1 MINGIQNV
9 LANPT
14 FYNITQGT
22 ATQMGIKTGLNSVAR
37 PGFILMDG
45 NIDLH
50 TKKFSATKEFLY
62 QIISLAMYLGIII
75 PVFQKG
81 AYKAAQKYFKDS
93 AVLKAF
99 NSPEEFKAFQK
110 LTEEE
115 KVKKL
120 AELSKK
126 VLHSPQEFKVF
137 KKLSTEKLTEEMA
150 KLKEKSGSGDVFTRR
165 NIDKDNEDL
174 AKGVIETSSLLGTI
188 IGLAII
194 APLTA
199 TKIIH
204 PIMKAIG
211 MDKGAEAA
219 IDKHQEKIADDN
231 DADDDDDKIKKRED
245 D

>member
-45 NIDLH
+45 NIDPH

-62 QIISLAMYLGIII
+62 QAISLAMYLGIII
-75 PVFQKG
+75 PVFKKG

-110 LTEEE
+110 LTEED

-120 AELSKK
+120 AELSQK
-126 VLHSPQEFKVF
+126 VLNSPKEFKVF
-137 KKLSTEKLTEEMA
+137 KKLTPEKLTEEMT
-150 KLKEKSGSGDVFTRR
+150 KLKEKSGSGDVFTRK
-165 NIDKDNEDL
+165 NIDKDSEDL
-174 AKGVIETSSLLGTI
+174 ANGVIETSSLLGTI

-199 TKIIH
+199 TKIVH

-211 MDKGAEAA
+211 MDKGAEEA
-219 IDKHQEKIADDN
+219 IDKHQEKLENDDH
-231 DADDDDDKIKKRED
+231 DDDDDDKVHEHD

>member
-14 FYNITQGT
+14 FYNMTQGT

-45 NIDLH
+45 NIDPH

-62 QIISLAMYLGIII
+62 QAISLGMYLGIII
-75 PVFQKG
+75 PVFKKG

-110 LTEEE
+110 LTDED

-120 AELSKK
+120 AELSQKALNNPK
-126 VLHSPQEFKVF
+126 NFKVF
-137 KKLSTEKLTEEMA
+137 KNLSPEKLSEELTKLR
-150 KLKEKSGSGDVFTRR
+150 EKSGSGDVFTRN
-165 NIDKDNEDL
+165 NINKDSEDL
-174 AKGVIETSSLLGTI
+174 ANGVIETSSLLGTI

-199 TKIIH
+199 TKIVH

-211 MDKGAEAA
+211 MDKAEQKPQA
-219 IDKHQEKIADDN
+219 
-231 DADDDDDKIKKRED
+231 
-245 D
+245 